1 MLIHPTAVVDRSSE
15 IDPTAD
21 IGPYAVIEGNVRI
34 GPGTRIYPHAFIG
47 EGTTIGQHCH
57 IHPFAVVGHA
67 PQDLKYKGGVSYTQI
82 GDETVVREMAQIHRG
97 VSPGSSTVVGRR
109 CFIMATGH
117 VGHNCVLG
125 DDVKVANG
133 ALLAGHIEVGNGVFM
148 SGNAVAHQFSRIG
161 ELVMVGGGARVPR
174 DVPPF
179 MSVVYEEVFGVNVV
193 GLRRAGFTRAE
204 REEIKNCFRILYR
217 SGLAFPAAIA
227 QVIETVQTE
236 PGRRLAEFLKA
247 PSRRA
252 YMHGPRRTRQTDAA
266 VEQEVS

>member
-1 MLIHPTAVVDRSSE
+1 MAIHPTAVVDGSAE
-15 IDPTAD
+15 IDPAAE
-21 IGPYAVIEGNVRI
+21 IGPYAIIEGNVRI
-34 GPGTRIYPHAFIG
+34 GAGARIYPHAFIA
-47 EGTTIGQHCH
+47 EGTTIGEGCQV
-57 IHPFAVVGHA
+57 HPFAVVGHA
-67 PQDLKYKGGVSYTQI
+67 PQDLKYRGGVSFTRI
-82 GDETVVREMAQIHRG
+82 GDETVIREQAQIHRG

-133 ALLAGHIEVGNGVFM
+133 ALLAGHIEVGNGVFV

-161 ELVMVGGGARVPR
+161 ELVMIGGGARVPR

-179 MSVVYEEVFGVNVV
+179 MSVAYEEIFGVNVV
-193 GLRRAGFTRAE
+193 GMRRAGFTREE
-204 REEIKNCFRILYR
+204 RDEIKSCFRIMFR

-227 QVIETVQTE
+227 QVVETVQTG

-247 PSRRA
+247 PSRRG
-252 YMHGPRRTRQTDAA
+252 YMHGTRPNRRGELA
-266 VEQEVS
+266 VDQEVS